1 MRRGLRYGSSEGNLS
16 DLGGKDRVDCSEI
29 AIPKI
34 NHTSDF
40 THLCNSFESHE
51 VRTFSKQFIPTGST
65 LLKFHHTL
73 LRIRHRRRNLIIEH
87 HTLNRT
93 STPWNSPIHEIHT
106 RQQNLHLHHGQT
118 RRVNSQ
124 RKSGDRG
131 DSGSTFG
138 QCSFW
143 RPRRRPKIV
152 VAFVVPFPC
161 RY

>member
-16 DLGGKDRVDCSEI
+16 DPGGKDRVDCSEI
-29 AIPKI
+29 VIPKI
-34 NHTSDF
+34 NHTF
-40 THLCNSFESHE
+40 VQLFRTNE
-51 VRTFSKQFIPTGST
+51 VRIFSRQFIPTDST

-73 LRIRHRRRNLIIEH
+73 LRIRHCRRNLIIER

-93 STPWNSPIHEIHT
+93 SIPWNSPILEIHT